1 MAWKLS
7 VNVAKSKIAI
17 SRKGGKIRNDEKWVF
32 RNENLEIVND
42 FKCLK
47 TEKHILVQARKTTF
61 FLKKNVKNIQLLFL
75 FDCFIGLILNYC
87 SEIWGAQ
94 KGLNIERI
102 S

>member
-7 VNVAKSKIAI
+7 ENVAKSKIAI

-47 TEKHILVQARKTTF
+47 AEKHIPV
-61 FLKKNVKNIQLLFL
+61 
-75 FDCFIGLILNYC
+75 
-87 SEIWGAQ
+87 
-94 KGLNIERI
+94 
-102 S
+102 